1 MSSGHCGRCGAKS
14 TIWLPTCVFCG
25 CSLADGAPAGDARPK
40 PTARGERRD
49 EAPGFFRAFWAR
61 LTAIRR

>member
-25 CSLADGAPAGDARPK
+25 CSLADAAPTGDARPR
-40 PTARGERRD
+40 PTARGTRR
-49 EAPGFFRAFWAR
+49 EEVGFFRTFWAR
-61 LTAIRR
+61 LMAIRR